1 MSFGEFSALCAATN
15 LRFGCFC
22 LVAQLLEECSS
33 VVVAGQVL
41 QLLVLNPQ
49 AAKPPKKMQPPAV
62 VVK

>member
-1 MSFGEFSALCAATN
+1 
-15 LRFGCFC
+15 

-33 VVVAGQVL
+33 AVVAGQVL